1 MIVIFYDSSIKIID
15 KMQLMIYNLDSKN
28 KNNHFITVLYIPISA
43 NNAPIT
49 QNKLNG

>member
-1 MIVIFYDSSIKIID
+1 MILALKLLIKCNVYA
-15 KMQLMIYNLDSKN
+15 QLIIYNLDSKN